1 MHPSPASPI
10 SLAALA
16 VVAAL
21 ILPVRSEEAGQ
32 TAADVGILPTYKKGV
47 LVEQD
52 ERNPYAVLA
61 APKQQVVATGVEGA
75 KLTAILEALPVSGV
89 AKGAEGK
96 VNAILLGDLRLEEGQ
111 AVPHLL
117 EGQTDEL
124 VVQMISPDEVV
135 IAWRLEAGRSV
146 SQPRVLRKKIDL
158 SPRVQAYLPGQIG
171 LEATKNAGTRKSTVI
186 VKGKS
191 VVPEKIVPTSGLPAP
206 SP

>member
-1 MHPSPASPI
+1 MHPSRAT
-10 SLAALA
+10 SLI
-16 VVAAL
+16 VAAVAAVAAFG
-21 ILPVRSEEAGQ
+21 PPAWSGEPGQ

-47 LVEQD
+47 LVEQE
-52 ERNPYAVLA
+52 ERNPYAVLV

-96 VNAILLGDLRLEEGQ
+96 VSAVLLGDLRLEEGQ
-111 AVPHLL
+111 VVPHLL

-124 VVQMISPDEVV
+124 VVQTISPDEVV

-158 SPRVQAYLPGQIG
+158 SPKVQTYLPGQIG
-171 LEATKNAGTRKSTVI
+171 LEATKNAGARKATVM